1 MTSVLQRMNG
11 AHKTGIDKVAHGCG
25 IQKNIHSIFSV
36 ATKGEAMNI
45 VWKRQFG
52 NKRSVGRGKK
62 DLGLEMCLILRGLVS
77 RLVPFFAVKIIHFQH
92 NII

>member
-11 AHKTGIDKVAHGCG
+11 AHKTGTDKVAHGCG

-45 VWKRQFG
+45 IWKRQFR
-52 NKRSVGRGKK
+52 NKDRWAEVKRISA
-62 DLGLEMCLILRGLVS
+62 LRC
-77 RLVPFFAVKIIHFQH
+77 A
-92 NII
+92 